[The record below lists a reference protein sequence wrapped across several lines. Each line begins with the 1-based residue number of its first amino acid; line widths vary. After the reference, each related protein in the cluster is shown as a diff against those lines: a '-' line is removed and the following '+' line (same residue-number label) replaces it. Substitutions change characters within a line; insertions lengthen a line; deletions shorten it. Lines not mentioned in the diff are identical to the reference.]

1 MISLHVYLSPKA
13 GAESQLEAAI
23 VDSWLAAMADQPGFV
38 SAALLKPLPDGDLR
52 KLGAARPAH
61 TFEVVAFWKSEQ
73 ERLAWVARP
82 IHDRVFK
89 PVVEL
94 SATVSFVVQTVAA
107 GWKI

>member
-1 MISLHVYLSPKA
+1 MISLHVYLTPRPGKDS
-13 GAESQLEAAI
+13 ELETSI
-23 VDSWLAAMADQPGFV
+23 RDTWLAAMAEQPGFV
-38 SAALLKPLPDGDLR
+38 SAAMLRPLPEVDLK
-52 KLGAARPAH
+52 KLGANRPLH
-61 TFEVVAFWKSEQ
+61 VYEVVAFWRSEQ